1 MNRQLKFRVFC
12 VITILSVLVSAV
24 GTPTSVVHA
33 ATTYTISGN
42 AGVAGATIT
51 YDGGSITTDS
61 SGNYSFTRDRWW
73 SGTVTPSKTG
83 YTFSPA
89 SRNYRFLT
97 TNQTNQNYTATPSTY
112 TISGSTGAA
121 GGGATI
127 TYTGGSTTAN
137 GTTGN
142 YSFTVSYGWSG
153 TVTPSKTGYTLYACQ
168 SKLLQRHV
176 QPDQPELHRHVDRVH
191 NLW

>member
-73 SGTVTPSKTG
+73 SGTVTPSRTG

-89 SRNYRFLT
+89 SRNYWFLNS
-97 TNQTNQNYTATPSTY
+97 NQTNQNYTATLRTY

-142 YSFTVSYGWSG
+142 YSFTISYGWSG
-153 TVTPSKTGYTLYACQ
+153 TVTPSKMGYLFT
-168 SKLLQRHV
+168 
-176 QPDQPELHRHVDRVH
+176 PES
-191 NLW
+191 